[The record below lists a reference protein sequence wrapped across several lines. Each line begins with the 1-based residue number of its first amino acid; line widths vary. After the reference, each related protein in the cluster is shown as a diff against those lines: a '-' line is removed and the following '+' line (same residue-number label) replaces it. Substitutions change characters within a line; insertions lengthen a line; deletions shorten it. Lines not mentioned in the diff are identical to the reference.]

1 VSDRFNRSLAFHLQI
16 LLCEARFLA
25 GPLRLRFPIARPEER
40 FHLGKTWRVTSI
52 LFSEGEVPSTT
63 LASGP
68 SIGSAGCTSSG
79 ARFEDDFLHG
89 MDENR
94 RADFER
100 RFLLLHLNPHNSG
113 RM

>member
-1 VSDRFNRSLAFHLQI
+1 VSDRINRGLAFPLNI
-16 LLCEARFLA
+16 LLYEARVLA
-25 GPLRLRFPIARPEER
+25 GTRRLRFPNER
-40 FHLGKTWRVTSI
+40 FHLGQNMLSNLI

-63 LASGP
+63 LAIGP
-68 SIGSAGCTSSG
+68 SIGSAGRTGSG

-100 RFLLLHLNPHNSG
+100 RFLLLHLNPHNSA